1 MSKEVIRLKVI
12 GLTGG
17 IASGKSTVL
26 KWFED
31 KNVFVIDADKVN
43 HDLLNNNSKVI
54 NKIAE
59 VFGQRVINN
68 GKIHR
73 ERLGKLVFSDNV
85 QRQMLENILHPLI
98 YKQIKNTIEM
108 NLSEPLIVLDIPLL
122 FETNFDNLCDIT
134 IVVYATKEIQI
145 HRLMQRNQMNK
156 IDAINRIDSQM
167 SMDEKAKRAT
177 YIIDNTKTIDQTIDQ
192 FEKIYKKI
200 LLGV

>member
-68 GKIHR
+68 GKIDK
-73 ERLGKLVFSDNV
+73 ERLGELVFSDNV
-85 QRQMLENILHPLI
+85 QRQLLENILHPLI

-145 HRLMQRNQMNK
+145 HRLMKRNQMSK
-156 IDAINRIDSQM
+156 IDAIKRIDSQM
-167 SMDEKAKRAT
+167 SMDEKAKLAT

-192 FEKIYKKI
+192 FENIYKKI